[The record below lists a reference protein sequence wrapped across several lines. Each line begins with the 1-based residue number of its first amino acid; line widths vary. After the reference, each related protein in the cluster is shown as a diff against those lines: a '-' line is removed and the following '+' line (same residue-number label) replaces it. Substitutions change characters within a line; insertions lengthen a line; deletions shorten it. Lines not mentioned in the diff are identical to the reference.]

1 MQPRLKAELWV
12 KAHVRQC
19 YARDLP
25 AYVVRRGDA
34 DRGGVVLKITDAD
47 GLCRVYQP
55 TIDFDGARRWR
66 CLTGDAPVPEA
77 EADAAIAGEL
87 RIDPDLWVV
96 EVEDRLGHHELDAPL
111 LDG

>member
-47 GLCRVYQP
+47 RLCRVYQP
-55 TIDFDGARRWR
+55 TIDVDGARRWR
-66 CLTGDAPVPEA
+66 CLTGAAPVPEA
-77 EADAAIAGEL
+77 EADAYIERAVA
-87 RIDPDLWVV
+87 RDPDLWVV
-96 EVEDRLGHHELDAPL
+96 EIEDR
-111 LDG
+111 DGKHPFEGKVF